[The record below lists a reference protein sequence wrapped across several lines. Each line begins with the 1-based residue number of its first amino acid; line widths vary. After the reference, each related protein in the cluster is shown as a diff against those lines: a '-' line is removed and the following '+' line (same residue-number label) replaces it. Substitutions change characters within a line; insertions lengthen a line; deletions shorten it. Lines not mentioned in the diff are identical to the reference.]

1 MDREEILNRSRKENE
16 GRRDEREM
24 AAHGHASRVGMLV
37 GAFVCVALVLASE
50 FLFHIPEIGW
60 VGWLV
65 YFTMQGAGNI
75 VLYKD
80 LKNPKSLTWG
90 IVELVMAT
98 LFAVV
103 LVLKSVV

>member
-1 MDREEILNRSRKENE
+1 MDREEILKRSRKENE
-16 GRRDEREM
+16 GQHDEREM

-50 FLFHIPEIGW
+50 FIFHIPEIGW

-65 YFTMQGAGNI
+65 YFTMQGTGNI
-75 VLYKD
+75 VLFKD
-80 LKNPKSLTWG
+80 LGNRKSLIWG
-90 IVELVMAT
+90 VVELVFAV

-103 LVLKSVV
+103 LVVKSVV